1 MKQTKFKLTSNNS
14 ETYLSSS
21 DLADAD
27 IVKTSEAS
35 YNVLFK
41 NKSINCVLVES
52 DFYEKKYKIEIENEV
67 FEINIQ
73 NELEQKLH
81 SMGFDSK
88 ATKKIT
94 EIKAPM
100 PGLVLDILVKK
111 GDLVSENDQLL
122 ILEAMKMENVIK
134 ATFAG
139 EVEEIFVK
147 KGEAVD
153 KGEILIKFV

>member
-1 MKQTKFKLTSNNS
+1 MENKKYKLTSNN
-14 ETYLSSS
+14 EEIYLDAE
-21 DLADAD
+21 DLSNTD
-27 IVKTSEAS
+27 IIKTSETN

-41 NKSINCVLVES
+41 NKSVNCKLVSS

-67 FEINIQ
+67 YEINIQ

-81 SMGFDSK
+81 SMGFDVK

-139 EVEEIFVK
+139 EIDEVFIK

>member
-1 MKQTKFKLTSNNS
+1 MENSKYKLTSNNS
-14 ETYLSSS
+14 EISLDAEDLSQ
-21 DLADAD
+21 AD
-27 IVKTSEAS
+27 IIKTSEAN
-35 YNVLFK
+35 YNVLYK
-41 NKSINCVLVES
+41 NKSVNCKLIEY
-52 DFYEKKYKIEIENEV
+52 DFFAKKYKIEVDNEV
-67 FEINIQ
+67 FEISIKNK
-73 NELEQKLH
+73 LEQELH
-81 SMGFDSK
+81 SMGFDIK
-88 ATKKIT
+88 ASKKIT

-111 GDLVSENDQLL
+111 GDFLAENDQLL

-139 EVEEIFVK
+139 EIDEVFVK